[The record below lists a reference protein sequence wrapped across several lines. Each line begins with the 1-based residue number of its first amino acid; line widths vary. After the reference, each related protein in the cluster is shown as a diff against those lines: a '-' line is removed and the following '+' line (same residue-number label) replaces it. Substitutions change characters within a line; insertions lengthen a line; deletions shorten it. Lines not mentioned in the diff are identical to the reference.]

1 MRLGWG
7 RDERSIFLLLPR
19 TQRSTSAASRGPL
32 YFAWGCFRDF
42 LSKPCVH
49 RRRGAMPGPGHEIVG
64 ASRLRDESIQLQHIM
79 LYGGLLALPSAGFTR
94 IRNWPLLLFS
104 TSKAPVLRTRSLSLL
119 WP

>member
-7 RDERSIFLLLPR
+7 RDERSIFLLVPR

-64 ASRLRDESIQLQHIM
+64 ASRLQGRIDPTPTRHTLAAPPPPPPA
-79 LYGGLLALPSAGFTR
+79 GGASAPPPPPPTR
-94 IRNWPLLLFS
+94 
-104 TSKAPVLRTRSLSLL
+104 
-119 WP
+119 